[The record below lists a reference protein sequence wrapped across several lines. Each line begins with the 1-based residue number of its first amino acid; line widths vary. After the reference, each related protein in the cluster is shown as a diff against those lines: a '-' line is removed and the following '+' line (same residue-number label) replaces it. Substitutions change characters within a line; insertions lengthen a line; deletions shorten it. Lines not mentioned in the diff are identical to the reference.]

1 MPEFA
6 AAALNPRLIKDC
18 KHVKRNYK
26 GTGLGQVAPAYP
38 YGLILCSETVS
49 LLVQLTCAIMPVM
62 PPTEQSETARKQSP
76 CPAIVVPVQVMP
88 EGEGLPLPEYQ
99 TSHSAGM
106 DLCAAISEPITLRPG
121 QHQLVSTGI
130 RIALPAGYE
139 AQVRA
144 RSGLAIKH
152 GITLL
157 NSPGT
162 IDADYRGTVK
172 VILINLGTEPFTINR
187 GDRIAQLIIAP
198 VTRAQWQPVA
208 QVDETTRGP
217 NGFGSTG
224 E

>member
-1 MPEFA
+1 MNPAEQPEVTTEDKSG
-6 AAALNPRLIKDC
+6 R
-18 KHVKRNYK
+18 
-26 GTGLGQVAPAYP
+26 
-38 YGLILCSETVS
+38 
-49 LLVQLTCAIMPVM
+49 PVV
-62 PPTEQSETARKQSP
+62 
-76 CPAIVVPVQVMP
+76 IPVQVMP

-121 QHQLVSTGI
+121 QRQLVSTGI

-139 AQVRA
+139 AQVRP
-144 RSGLAIKH
+144 RSGLAVKH

-172 VILINLGTEPFTINR
+172 AILINLGTEPFTINR
-187 GDRIAQLIIAP
+187 GDRIAQLVIAP